1 MDLCDL
7 GHKCNLG
14 MSLPDNNVGF
24 SRRVNVTAILR
35 SIATANP
42 SLYVTQEQVF
52 ECYNRLFDLA
62 PEERELYRRLLL
74 GGPVRGRYVGMDDIR
89 EAASEERDALHG
101 RFLKFGRAVAGHA
114 ATKALKAAQVKP
126 EDVRVVVTNTCTG
139 YLCPGMSS
147 YLVEDLGLS
156 HSVRVFDLMGM
167 GCGGVLP
174 NWDCA
179 VGALRHG
186 GPALSVAFEICSST
200 LFMGNAPDLVVSNS
214 IFGDGAAAAVL
225 DTDGARGILRI
236 LDFESGVS
244 PRYRQDLRYRWDD
257 GRLRNMLSRRVP
269 AIGAREIHKVTLR
282 LLERNGL
289 SAEDIRH
296 WAVHP
301 GGTMVLECVARE
313 FGIEDDLLLPSRNV
327 FAEYGNMSSP
337 SVLFC
342 LRKILADTPPRRG
355 ELGVLLAFGAGFT
368 SFAALVQFGH
378 D

>member
-1 MDLCDL
+1 MFLQ
-7 GHKCNLG
+7 GA
-14 MSLPDNNVGF
+14 NVNA
-24 SRRVNVTAILR
+24 VLR

-42 SLYVTQEQVF
+42 SLYVTQEQAF
-52 ECYNRLFDLA
+52 ECYERLFDLA
-62 PEERELYRRLLL
+62 PEERQLYRRLLL
-74 GGPVRGRYVGMDDIR
+74 EGPVRGRYVGMDDTR
-89 EAASEERDALHG
+89 EAASEERDALHD
-101 RFLKFGRAVAGHA
+101 RFFKFGRAVAGHA
-114 ATKALKAAQVKP
+114 ATEALKAAQLKA

-156 HSVRVFDLMGM
+156 SSVRVFDLMGM
-167 GCGGVLP
+167 GCGGLLP

-186 GPALSVAFEICSST
+186 GPALSVAFEICSAT

-214 IFGDGAAAAVL
+214 IFGDGAAATVL
-225 DTDGARGILRI
+225 DTDGAPGVLRI

-244 PRYRQDLRYRWDD
+244 PRYREDLRYRWDD

-269 AIGAREIHKVTLR
+269 VIGAREIRKVTLR
-282 LLERNGL
+282 LLERNAL
-289 SAEDIRH
+289 SAKDIRH

-301 GGTMVLECVARE
+301 GGTVVLDCVARE
-313 FGIEDDLLLPSRNV
+313 FGIKADLLLPSRSV

-342 LRKILADTPPRRG
+342 LKNILAETPPRRG
-355 ELGVLLAFGAGFT
+355 DLGLLLAFGAGFT
-368 SFAALVQFGH
+368 SFAALVQFG
-378 D
+378 DNR